1 MWCGLRTRLRA
12 PESWRSHAKWR
23 TAHANGNVT
32 LTPHIPVPLGRRLG
46 TKVCCRTLHHRQRD
60 TYVSKA
66 NANYNPPRIC
76 AHAALTLR
84 SLYLCGSKHFTRGTR
99 ASSGLSLLSVTIATR
114 PNFIP
119 TSHRAS
125 NFLLKEQP
133 VFVHTFIAG
142 LGCPCSSCCRIST
155 LHVRRTCRTTSL
167 IPLGFHLWFERRIKS
182 RIR

>member
-84 SLYLCGSKHFTRGTR
+84 SRCAYTAFSIFVWQQSFYTRHARKQRTKLIVGDDSHASKLYPH
-99 ASSGLSLLSVTIATR
+99 
-114 PNFIP
+114 IP
-119 TSHRAS
+119 
-125 NFLLKEQP
+125 
-133 VFVHTFIAG
+133 
-142 LGCPCSSCCRIST
+142 
-155 LHVRRTCRTTSL
+155 
-167 IPLGFHLWFERRIKS
+167 
-182 RIR
+182 